1 MNRHERRKKGGMFA
15 LLRKS
20 FRAKIFVSFMCLV
33 IATSA
38 VFTGLS
44 VYYQSQELRNDL
56 IGRGKVLAG
65 VLAESTFKGIYLESR
80 ELTKDALQGVM
91 RQENVAAASV
101 FDAGG
106 RVVLS
111 HSRSP
116 GNAPSAGESARARDI
131 MERIRKTMSLEW
143 SEVDG
148 GFEFWVP
155 VFTESFA
162 VEEEMFFEREGT
174 AHKKHIVGFSRILID
189 KGPLKEKTT
198 MIISKGS
205 LLALLFLLF
214 GAAISA
220 FNLRIITRPL
230 LLLEERVRAYGRGED
245 VEKIV
250 CETDDEIGKLASSF
264 NAMVEALQKREQEK
278 KEILEEAMRAGNLRL
293 LGQLSAGMA
302 HEINNPN
309 NFILSNAE
317 LLADIWRDTSL
328 VLAEYHRENG
338 DFSLA
343 GLSFT
348 ETREHVP
355 VMIRSIVAGSYRIK
369 NIVDD
374 LKNFSRQ
381 DRNSFELFDIN
392 RSVENSVRMLS
403 APIRKATRNFTTRL
417 DESIPLVRGAASK
430 VEQVVINLI
439 LNALEALQTNDRS
452 IRIATFFDEKA
463 KHVVVEVRDEG
474 SGMPPEIRNRIV
486 EPFFTTKSSEGGT
499 GLGLSI
505 AYSIIKEHNG
515 TMLFTSE
522 PGEGTIVQVRL
533 PVRTGE
539 AGKGGSDGLLR

>member
-1 MNRHERRKKGGMFA
+1 
-15 LLRKS
+15 
-20 FRAKIFVSFMCLV
+20 
-33 IATSA
+33 
-38 VFTGLS
+38 
-44 VYYQSQELRNDL
+44 
-56 IGRGKVLAG
+56 
-65 VLAESTFKGIYLESR
+65 
-80 ELTKDALQGVM
+80 
-91 RQENVAAASV
+91 
-101 FDAGG
+101 
-106 RVVLS
+106 
-111 HSRSP
+111 
-116 GNAPSAGESARARDI
+116 
-131 MERIRKTMSLEW
+131 
-143 SEVDG
+143 
-148 GFEFWVP
+148 
-155 VFTESFA
+155 
-162 VEEEMFFEREGT
+162 
-174 AHKKHIVGFSRILID
+174 
-189 KGPLKEKTT
+189 
-198 MIISKGS
+198 
-205 LLALLFLLF
+205 
-214 GAAISA
+214 
-220 FNLRIITRPL
+220 
-230 LLLEERVRAYGRGED
+230 
-245 VEKIV
+245 
-250 CETDDEIGKLASSF
+250 
-264 NAMVEALQKREQEK
+264 
-278 KEILEEAMRAGNLRL
+278 MRAGNLRL